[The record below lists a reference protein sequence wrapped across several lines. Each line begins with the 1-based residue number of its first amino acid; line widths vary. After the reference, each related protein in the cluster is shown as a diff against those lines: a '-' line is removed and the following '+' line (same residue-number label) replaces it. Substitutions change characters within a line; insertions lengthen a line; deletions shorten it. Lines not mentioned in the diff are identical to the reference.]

1 MANYS
6 EKLANMRNRRRG
18 LDSITALS
26 KSASFA
32 EDSVNLREAYE
43 SRATTEAIKYALGAM
58 QELEAKYTRSCI
70 EDGNRVRD
78 QLKTGLNNV
87 GIPVEFEYQGSV
99 PLNIHIRFAS
109 DIDLL
114 VLHDGFVTLDWA
126 GPRAGGYNRLGGSVL
141 FDMLNLRTACE
152 SVLETKFPAVKVD
165 KAGSKSIA
173 LTGGSLRRKVDV
185 VPSHW
190 HDTAAYQQSRDKRD
204 REVKILDKDNAT
216 LISNRPFL
224 HMQRI
229 EEKDVRTN
237 GGAKKAVRLLKNI
250 KRDSAY
256 DIKLTSY
263 DIAGLIW
270 HLDNDALN
278 KPYYLELSLVAE
290 MQKYLQFLID
300 NPDYAKAFDVPD
312 QSRKIIDTPEKLQ
325 SIRYLKAD
333 IDELAV
339 GIAQEINPMIVNSPI
354 LIQQR
359 LMEAKVF

>member
-32 EDSVNLREAYE
+32 EDSVNLRETYE

-58 QELEAKYTRSCI
+58 QELEAKYTRICI
-70 EDGNRVRD
+70 EDGDRVRD
-78 QLKTGLNNV
+78 QLKTGLNNA

-114 VLHDGFVTLDWA
+114 VLHDGFVTLDWS
-126 GPRAGGYNRLGGSVL
+126 GHRAGGYNRLGGSVL
-141 FDMLNLRTACE
+141 SDMLNLRMECE

-190 HDTAAYQQSRDKRD
+190 HDTAAYQQSHDKQD
-204 REVKILDKDNAT
+204 REIKILDKDNAT

-229 EEKDVRTN
+229 EEKDERTN
-237 GGAKKAVRLLKNI
+237 GGAKKAIRLLKNI
-250 KRDSAY
+250 KRDSSY

-290 MQKYLQFLID
+290 VQKYLQFLID
-300 NPDYAKAFDVPD
+300 NPAYAKTLNVPD
-312 QSRKIIDTPEKLQ
+312 ESRKILDSNDKLQ
-325 SIRYLKAD
+325 SIGRLKLEL
-333 IDELAV
+333 DELLED
-339 GIAQEINPMIVNSPI
+339 IARELNPLLTNRS
-354 LIQQR
+354 LAAKQ
-359 LMEAKVF
+359 LMEARVF